1 MHKKR
6 EVYDTNRSMK
16 RKPRK
21 HSGWCGG
28 CDACMVYDGQKCPV
42 CGNRQVPSRNK
53 KEDRI

>member
-1 MHKKR
+1 MHKHR

-21 HSGWCGG
+21 HSGWCSG
-28 CDACMVYDGQKCPV
+28 CDGCMVFDGQKCPV

>member
-21 HSGWCGG
+21 HSGWCWG
-28 CDACMVYDGQKCPV
+28 CDMARVSDGERCHV
-42 CGNRQVPSRNK
+42 CGNRQMPKRNK
-53 KEDRI
+53 KENRI

>member
-16 RKPRK
+16 RKPRG
-21 HSGWCGG
+21 HSGWCYG
-28 CDACMVYDGQKCPV
+28 CDRCMVFDGQKCPV
-42 CGNRQVPSRNK
+42 CGRRQVPSRNK

>member
-21 HSGWCGG
+21 HSGWCMS
-28 CDACMVYDGQKCPV
+28 CDMMMVYDGQKCHV
-42 CGNRQVPSRNK
+42 CGYRQVPNRNK